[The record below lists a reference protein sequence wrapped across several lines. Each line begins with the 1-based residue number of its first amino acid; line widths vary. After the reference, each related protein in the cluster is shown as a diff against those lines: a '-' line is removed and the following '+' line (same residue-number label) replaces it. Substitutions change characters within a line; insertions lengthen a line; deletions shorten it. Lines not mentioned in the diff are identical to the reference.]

1 MNPWDN
7 DPVVAPAAPANAA
20 PAVATEPWKSD
31 PVVTASVK
39 PWENDPVVE
48 QKLGP
53 GISLAGT
60 TEGLSTAAA
69 LAKGEISQQQN
80 RTGLVGGVPSAT
92 NGLPAEGTVYQPN
105 QTLPTQNLPLSQQQA
120 IEDAYAK
127 NYGFMPNP
135 ATQRT
140 EAGQEAAQSNAQIN
154 QAAVAGNTFGQNASA
169 AFGQTLANVGSGLV
183 GAVAP
188 GAANSL
194 QQNVNAN
201 YVAEPGSAGQFVG
214 GVGANLLLAAPS
226 IVAPGLAARG
236 FLPQHA
242 AGTIN
247 HLTALTMGG
256 QAFGQVR
263 QDVEQ
268 RRKAGQKIS
277 TEQELT
283 AAAASALNTIAAS
296 KVSQAGMAKFG
307 RQFAPVMEKSLANA
321 VSGYVVNTG
330 IQASDMMVMSA
341 VQNAIKSQS
350 YAPETQGSESAGVAE
365 SGVTGGVIGA
375 IGGLATAG
383 AHGGKSEAKAP
394 EAKTESIPA
403 PDLKGVLNEPEAAK
417 QTIEAKPEPTTLPRL
432 LEDQTPKYR
441 VSDEHGN
448 STGVPLDFENA
459 TDKALYLASHPRK
472 GKVSEQAAAWLE
484 SQGISREE
492 QQTRAA
498 DVRDHVEAHA
508 SMHEGGDTLPIP
520 SLENH
525 ETSTP
530 APAESVEAPHPEAKS
545 EEKAYLPSEKAHQ
558 EVLDEATPGAKEVP
572 IPEHFSDVV
581 DAAGKIGRTE
591 VVGYSGGKGRG
602 FFHEGRLFLNVD
614 NPQNKTPEGKREVAM
629 HEAAHAAQ
637 KSSPELLQRLADAAP
652 ESVKAQVRAEYGRL
666 YAKQEGQAA
675 SNAVL
680 DRETVP
686 MVVGKLMR
694 SGRAFNEV
702 FQNNRGLLARGVDAL
717 LAQVRSL
724 TERGRY
730 HNQILAS
737 LKELKARTDHGTVAD
752 RSEAAGFL
760 PEHTQ
765 RVRDEAEEYARGHNV
780 PYNPDTSYTAV
791 NEGRAKTIAEWYD
804 KAKHEPNSPEV
815 KASYDAMKKE
825 TLAQYKFLE
834 RKGVKFEPWQGE
846 GQPYA
851 NSNEV
856 VKDVRDNKHLAF
868 FTGGDLPVDH
878 PLAERTGIVKNGQEL
893 TYNDVFRAVH
903 DYFGHAKEGVG
914 FGPRGEENAWRSHS
928 QMYSGLARAAMS
940 TETRGQNSWVNYGPH
955 GEANRTNP
963 KETRYA
969 DQKATLMPEQF
980 RHVERESGPAFL
992 PDEYKPRGKRDKEE
1006 LAKLKEHLTPEEME
1020 TLKPAD
1026 QKQAVAMLKSLPPD
1040 SEFRHAALAG
1050 VAMKGWYERS
1060 AETLK
1065 KTFGPDTEKFV
1076 DLLAATS
1083 PRQSVVNNLREA
1095 TKIWAEWTAAGRP
1108 TDPQRIEELLK
1119 TPVRSGAFNLFG
1131 HPETTKLV
1139 GLAGRVPNAVRAL
1152 TGQPLSGPKVTGFA
1166 ENLQGNYQ
1174 HTTNDTWM
1182 ATFGGV
1188 DQKEF
1193 ATPGG
1198 YLGYTAK
1205 LRDVAKQ
1212 MGWTPANVQETVWST
1227 MKSLAENVKGGKTGL
1242 DALRG
1247 MTHEQV
1253 AATPAFDNL
1262 MGDPSVVKE
1271 LQRAGLQ
1278 PPQAAASESGFSGP
1292 VISTVTPEHERIAAR
1307 AEQYATSR
1315 GRDVG
1320 FNDPEQGQF
1329 GTDEDL
1335 ALPTKPNDEIPF
1347 LPGGN
1352 AVKSFWND
1360 DVKESAS
1367 KAGEAVK
1374 GAWEGIKRIF
1384 APQTRTHEGLQASET
1399 WRTRNAELAQRY
1411 DRLNAAFGDAR
1422 KVLDK
1427 APQAVTRQMID
1438 EVERGVPQT
1447 QTHLQPLADAMR
1459 SVLDDRLHQV
1469 QALGTGK
1476 LKQFVEDY
1484 FPHLWEDPKKAA
1496 NVYAEMAAKGPLE
1509 GKKGFLKA
1517 RTLPLFSDGI
1527 ARGLVPVTENPV
1539 EAMMLRTREM
1549 DKFITAQQAMQEMD
1563 TNGLLRTIKARD
1575 PVPPGYA
1582 KIDDNIATTFAAPSR
1597 RGALQISGYKVAPEA
1612 VANVINNQLSPGL
1625 RGDKH
1630 FGGVFR
1636 GFLGAGNLLNS
1647 VQLGLSG
1654 FHLAMTTMD
1663 SATSK
1668 LALAFRNVGEGQF
1681 GKALGNAGKA
1691 ATVFGPAIENISR
1704 GNKMMKEWFHPGST
1718 DPETAQLVYQMK
1730 QAGGRAKMDDFYH
1743 AGVAAKMTEAFR
1755 KGNYIG
1761 AALRAPLAGLELAG
1775 KPLMEKLVPRMKMG
1789 AFADMAKFELE
1800 RLGPNASD
1808 FEVRRAMTKAWDSV
1822 DNRMGQLVYD
1832 NLFWNKAAKD
1842 LAMASTRSVG
1852 WNLGTLRELGGG
1864 VLDFSKAGLN
1874 LARGRNAEFTHRMA
1888 YTAAMPVM
1896 AGMIG
1901 GMIHYLMTGK
1911 HPEELKDWFF
1921 PKSGSKDN
1929 TGHDVRYALPSY
1941 MKDVYAYARNPG
1953 ETLKNKVHPL
1963 VHTIFDMLS
1972 NSDYYGAKIHNE
1984 DDPIMKQLT
1993 DVAKYGGKQLLPFST
2008 REVPKLLSEGQG
2020 AKSLLPLIGVT
2031 QARKD
2036 ITFSPAELK
2045 ASELIHARIPAGM
2058 RTQEQADKAKTIG
2071 GLAAAFR
2078 NKAPTAIDDLTAA
2091 LKEGTITPQDM
2102 QSVRQ
2107 HVRYTGLNGSVRSLD
2122 MHDAMAVWA
2131 KASPEEKQTLGS
2143 TMFAKLRA
2151 SRSLTREQKVGYL
2164 ATLQRDWKS
2173 LKAGDVPEGSDE

>member
-1 MNPWDN
+1 MDIF
-7 DPVVAPAAPANAA
+7 DTLAPSSPPQTNAA
-20 PAVATEPWKSD
+20 PTGDVFDKIAPTSSHDVFDQIAPS
-31 PVVTASVK
+31 P
-39 PWENDPVVE
+39 
-48 QKLGP
+48 LGP

-60 TEGLSTAAA
+60 TSGLGTAAA
-69 LAKGEISQQQN
+69 LAKGEIAQQQN
-80 RTGLVGGVPSAT
+80 RTQLVGGVPSAT

-105 QTLPTQNLPLSQQQA
+105 QTLPTQNLPLSQQTA
-120 IEDAYAK
+120 IQNAYQRQ
-127 NYGFMPNP
+127 YGAAERLGFEHPTG
-135 ATQRT
+135 ATPQV
-140 EAGQEAAQSNAQIN
+140 EAGQEGLRSTAQIK
-154 QAAVAGNTFGQNASA
+154 AATAAGNSVLENLSGGIGRGVASGVVGPVKSFAPTAGNELDQDVAETYPTDPNSVAATVGQIAGGSLPMFA
-169 AFGQTLANVGSGLV
+169 GGGGLALIGSG
-183 GAVAP
+183 A
-188 GAANSL
+188 
-194 QQNVNAN
+194 
-201 YVAEPGSAGQFVG
+201 
-214 GVGANLLLAAPS
+214 
-226 IVAPGLAARG
+226 I
-236 FLPQHA
+236 
-242 AGTIN
+242 
-247 HLTALTMGG
+247 
-256 QAFGQVR
+256 GQVR
-263 QDVEQ
+263 GEIAQ
-268 RRKAGQKIS
+268 RRAAGQQIS
-277 TEQELT
+277 TADELK
-283 AAAASALNTIAAS
+283 AAAASAAINVGSAYIAQGFAKSFGDLAKRAVVDPALREALHAS
-296 KVSQAGMAKFG
+296 TTRIVTEYANRIGAQAAAGGAAKI
-307 RQFAPVMEKSLANA
+307 A
-321 VSGYVVNTG
+321 
-330 IQASDMMVMSA
+330 DD
-341 VQNAIKSQS
+341 AIKQHY
-350 YAPETQGSESAGVAE
+350 YAPELSPGTQGVSEAMA
-365 SGVTGGVIGA
+365 TQGA
-375 IGGLATAG
+375 VEGLLSPIAALQHRG
-383 AHGGKSEAKAP
+383 AVHGGPETRAP
-394 EAKTESIPA
+394 EAKPAEVKTPEQATIPA
-403 PDLKGVLNEPEAAK
+403 PDLKGVLNEPEAVK
-417 QTIEAKPEPTTLPRL
+417 QTLDEAAKPEPATLPRL

-448 STGVPLDFENA
+448 STGVPLEFENA

-484 SQGISREE
+484 AQGMTPEE
-492 QQTRAA
+492 QQSRAA

-525 ETSTP
+525 EAAATTP
-530 APAESVEAPHPEAKS
+530 APHATEPVVEASTKSAEASVPIESKG

-558 EVLDEATPGAKEVP
+558 EVLDEATPGAKEVS
-572 IPEHFSDVV
+572 IPDHFDDVV

-637 KSSPELLQRLADAAP
+637 QTNPELLQQLADAAP
-652 ESVKAQVRAEYGRL
+652 ESVKAQVREQYGRL

-675 SNAVL
+675 SDAVL
-680 DRETVP
+680 NRETVP

-702 FQNNRGLLARGVDAL
+702 FQSDRGLLARGVDAL
-717 LAQVRSL
+717 LTHVRSL
-724 TERGRY
+724 TEKGRY

-737 LKELKARTDHGTVAD
+737 LKELKARTD
-752 RSEAAGFL
+752 
-760 PEHTQ
+760 
-765 RVRDEAEEYARGHNV
+765 
-780 PYNPDTSYTAV
+780 
-791 NEGRAKTIAEWYD
+791 
-804 KAKHEPNSPEV
+804 
-815 KASYDAMKKE
+815 
-825 TLAQYKFLE
+825 
-834 RKGVKFEPWQGE
+834 
-846 GQPYA
+846 
-851 NSNEV
+851 
-856 VKDVRDNKHLAF
+856 
-868 FTGGDLPVDH
+868 
-878 PLAERTGIVKNGQEL
+878 
-893 TYNDVFRAVH
+893 
-903 DYFGHAKEGVG
+903 
-914 FGPRGEENAWRSHS
+914 
-928 QMYSGLARAAMS
+928 SG
-940 TETRGQNSWVNYGPH
+940 
-955 GEANRTNP
+955 
-963 KETRYA
+963 
-969 DQKATLMPEQF
+969 
-980 RHVERESGPAFL
+980 
-992 PDEYKPRGKRDKEE
+992 
-1006 LAKLKEHLTPEEME
+1006 
-1020 TLKPAD
+1020 
-1026 QKQAVAMLKSLPPD
+1026 AVA
-1040 SEFRHAALAG
+1040 
-1050 VAMKGWYERS
+1050 
-1060 AETLK
+1060 ET
-1065 KTFGPDTEKFV
+1065 
-1076 DLLAATS
+1076 
-1083 PRQSVVNNLREA
+1083 
-1095 TKIWAEWTAAGRP
+1095 
-1108 TDPQRIEELLK
+1108 
-1119 TPVRSGAFNLFG
+1119 
-1131 HPETTKLV
+1131 
-1139 GLAGRVPNAVRAL
+1139 
-1152 TGQPLSGPKVTGFA
+1152 
-1166 ENLQGNYQ
+1166 
-1174 HTTNDTWM
+1174 
-1182 ATFGGV
+1182 
-1188 DQKEF
+1188 
-1193 ATPGG
+1193 
-1198 YLGYTAK
+1198 
-1205 LRDVAKQ
+1205 
-1212 MGWTPANVQETVWST
+1212 
-1227 MKSLAENVKGGKTGL
+1227 
-1242 DALRG
+1242 
-1247 MTHEQV
+1247 
-1253 AATPAFDNL
+1253 
-1262 MGDPSVVKE
+1262 
-1271 LQRAGLQ
+1271 
-1278 PPQAAASESGFSGP
+1278 
-1292 VISTVTPEHERIAAR
+1292 
-1307 AEQYATSR
+1307 AEQPSY
-1315 GRDVG
+1315 
-1320 FNDPEQGQF
+1320 
-1329 GTDEDL
+1329 
-1335 ALPTKPNDEIPF
+1335 
-1347 LPGGN
+1347 LPGKD
-1352 AVKSFWND
+1352 AAKKFWED
-1360 DVKESAS
+1360 DVKEKAV
-1367 KAGEAVK
+1367 KAGDAVS

-1411 DRLNAAFGDAR
+1411 DRLNSAFGDAR

-1496 NVYAEMAAKGPLE
+1496 NIYAEMAAKGPLE

-1563 TNGLLRTIKARD
+1563 TNGLLRTIKASD

-1582 KIDDNIATTFAAPSR
+1582 KIDDNIATTFAKPSR
-1597 RGALQISGYKVAPEA
+1597 RGAVQISGYKVAPEA
-1612 VANVINNQLSPGL
+1612 VANVVNNQLSPGL

-1691 ATVFGPAIENISR
+1691 ATVFGPAIENVSR

-1800 RLGPNASD
+1800 RLGPNAPD

-1941 MKDVYAYARNPG
+1941 MKDVYSYARNPG

-1963 VHTIFDMLS
+1963 VHTVFDMLS

-2031 QARKD
+2031 PARKD
-2036 ITFSPAELK
+2036 ISLSPAELT
-2045 ASELIHARIPAGM
+2045 ASEVLHAHIPPG
-2058 RTQEQADKAKTIG
+2058 RSQEQVEKSRTIG

-2078 NKAPTAIDDLTAA
+2078 NKTPEAIDDVHKAVAA
-2091 LKEGTITPQDM
+2091 GEINPSDIATIK
-2102 QSVRQ
+2102 R
-2107 HVRYTGLNGSVRSLD
+2107 HVKNVGLSGAVKSMD
-2122 MHDAMAVWA
+2122 MHAAMDVWA
-2131 KASPEEKQTLGS
+2131 KASPEERQAMGP
-2143 TMFAKLRA
+2143 TMFQKLRA
-2151 SRSLTREQKVGYL
+2151 TKAITREQKVGYL
-2164 ATLQRDWKS
+2164 QTLQRDWAD
-2173 LKAGDVPEGSDE
+2173 LKGTEQ